1 MTWFQNH
8 IRQDAGR
15 FSDFWAPMS
24 NFRTSHFLR
33 SRENPDIYCGKL
45 LSWLTMIQCLHASDG
60 QSHIESCT
68 QILKFLAKRFKP
80 ISQILKFKSRNYC
93 KSQIFSIFHQLQPI
107 SVNDLV
113 STVKFPH
120 KQENKKITLICL
132 SYTLL
137 LQFRADFRLNGKK
150 SHRML
155 FP

>member
-60 QSHIESCT
+60 QSHIKSCT

-93 KSQIFSIFHQLQPI
+93 KSQIFQSQIPNLFNLSSAATHFRERFGQY
-107 SVNDLV
+107 SEV
-113 STVKFPH
+113 S
-120 KQENKKITLICL
+120 
-132 SYTLL
+132 
-137 LQFRADFRLNGKK
+137 A
-150 SHRML
+150 
-155 FP
+155 